1 MAAVP
6 GPSAV
11 TTALALSGLDTGRFV
26 FDGFLST
33 SRKSRFEHL
42 AALKNEPRTIVLY
55 EAPHKLRRTLDD
67 LFEALGERQIALCRE
82 MTKLH
87 EEVLRTT
94 LSAAIAHFAQ
104 TEPRGEFVLVL
115 EGRGHPPLQQ
125 EPCGR
130 DVEQALRQALDE
142 GLTGRD
148 AVKRVSEQC
157 RLPKNQVYAC
167 YTSLIETD

>member
-1 MAAVP
+1 MKTDSRGKRVF
-6 GPSAV
+6 
-11 TTALALSGLDTGRFV
+11 ALALSGLDTGRFV

-94 LSAAIAHFAQ
+94 LGQ
-104 TEPRGEFVLVL
+104 GLERYRREPPRGEFVLVVEGSPAPEKAAATL
-115 EGRGHPPLQQ
+115 E
-125 EPCGR
+125 
-130 DVEQALRQALDE
+130 D
-142 GLTGRD
+142 GLERVSQLLEAGLSRKD
-148 AVKRVSEQC
+148 AVKQAAKELDLSRNE
-157 RLPKNQVYAC
+157 L
-167 YTSLIETD
+167 YTAALER